1 MHFDHFA
8 ELMWIETAGPFTATQ
23 LVQLVAGP
31 LGQHLLQ
38 NDGVD
43 RECPY
48 HPGDVSGN

>member
-1 MHFDHFA
+1 MHFA
-8 ELMWIETAGPFTATQ
+8 ELMCIETANFTATQ

-38 NDGVD
+38 NDEVD

-48 HPGDVSGN
+48 RPGDVNVSS